1 MTAFTTERATFEE
14 RMARLCGESTYRQ
27 PVEGRSTQVKP
38 IPQAHIVAAALAFAR
53 QDPKD
58 FGPDVAYDLATGRT
72 GHGARVCRL
81 LAEALGRDRSAVIRR
96 NRPNLHI
103 ATWAAY
109 TWAVHGGPF
118 PQALQPGEMGANDW
132 VVLVEAARRIL
143 WAMADEAVTRAE
155 RAASNGRR
163 AA

>member
-1 MTAFTTERATFEE
+1 MTTFTNERASFEE

-27 PVEGRSTQVKP
+27 PVEGRSTQVRP
-38 IPQAHIVAAALAFAR
+38 IPQAHVISAALAFAR

-81 LAEALGRDRSAVIRR
+81 LAGALGRDRSAVIRR
-96 NRPNLHI
+96 NRPHLHV

-109 TWAVHGGPF
+109 TWAVHGGAF
-118 PQALQPGEMGANDW
+118 PNALQPSEVSGDDW

-143 WAMADEAVTRAE
+143 WVMADEAVGRAE